1 MTKGKIVG
9 LEGSFAVA
17 EAVRMANTD
26 VIAAYP
32 ITPQTHI
39 VERLSEMVADG
50 DLDAD
55 FICVESEHS
64 AMSACVGAS
73 AAGARVFTCSAG
85 QGLELMHEVLYI
97 PSSMRL
103 PVVAV
108 AANRALSAPLSVW
121 CDHSDVMALRDISWI
136 QMFAE
141 NNQQAFDLTT
151 CAYRIAE
158 DKDVLFPTMVHIDG
172 FYLSHVIE
180 DMVLPEEEEVAGF
193 IPDYEHP
200 FVLDPDKPVSM
211 GCYGPPFIYPETKKA
226 QDVAFDNTRSKIQ
239 AIWDEFGEIFGRH
252 YLPVE
257 SYKMDGARIALLTM
271 GSCSETAMLAVD
283 ELREA
288 GVDVGLIRLR
298 LWRPFPFKELREAV
312 KELDLLVVLDRA
324 ISFGMGGPVC
334 SELKSALYNKR
345 EDLKIVGFIGGLGG
359 RDIQI
364 SEFKYMV
371 TQAQEKVK
379 AIERGEEVET
389 EIIGVREGGGR

>member
-1 MTKGKIVG
+1 MKMGRIVG
-9 LEGSFAVA
+9 LEGSFAIA
-17 EAVRMANTD
+17 EAVRMVNVD

-39 VERLSEMVADG
+39 VERLAEMIADG
-50 DLDAD
+50 ELDAE

-121 CDHSDVMALRDISWI
+121 CDHSDAMSLRDIGWI

-141 NNQQAFDLTT
+141 NNQQAFDLTV
-151 CAYRIAE
+151 CAYRMAE
-158 DKDVLFPTMVHIDG
+158 EVLFPAMVHIDG
-172 FYLSHVIE
+172 FFLSHVIE
-180 DMVLPEEEEVAGF
+180 DMELPAEEDVRDF

-211 GCYGPPFIYPETKKA
+211 GCYAPPFIYPETKKA
-226 QDVAFDNTRSKIQ
+226 QEVDFEATKQKILKT
-239 AIWDEFGEIFGRH
+239 WEEFGRIFGR
-252 YLPVE
+252 YYSPVE
-257 SYKMDGARIALLTM
+257 LYRMEDARIALLVM
-271 GSCSETAMLAVD
+271 GSLSETAMLAVD
-283 ELREA
+283 EMRDAGEA
-288 GVDVGLIRLR
+288 VGLIRLR
-298 LWRPFPFKELREAV
+298 LWRPFPFAELRAAV
-312 KELDLLVVLDRA
+312 KDIELLVVLDRA

-334 SELKSALYNKR
+334 SEVRSALYNLVER
-345 EDLKIVGFIGGLGG
+345 PPVIGFIGGLGG
-359 RDIQI
+359 RDI
-364 SEFKYMV
+364 SVAEFRYMIKR
-371 TQAQEKVK
+371 AR
-379 AIERGEEVET
+379 ERVNAGEEREDKP
-389 EIIGVREGGGR
+389 ELIGIRE